1 MKDKAERTKNI
12 NEKLLQVLEPE
23 EKKKLGLNVKG
34 GNFKKGDA
42 IVKEDE
48 YDDILYYL
56 ENRVCKTKKRVEIG
70 KKEVSGKDIKKDDSI
85 GVDYFL
91 KGKLRDETVI
101 AWSDDVKVVGLS
113 LDEFVDV
120 EDLWEIFAE
129 YYPEIKKREEE
140 RLERER
146 IEREKKEKKEEEKIE
161 EEKKEENKIISK
173 STIKKVEEKKWW
185 LIKLM
190 KINKMIMKNKF
201 ILI

>member
-23 EKKKLGLNVKG
+23 EKKKLALNVKR

-48 YDDILYYL
+48 YGDILYYL
-56 ENRVCKTKKRVEIG
+56 ENGICKTKKRVEIG
-70 KKEVSGKDIKKDDSI
+70 KKEVPGKDIKKGDLI
-85 GVDYFL
+85 GVDCFL

-113 LDEFVDV
+113 LDEFIDV
-120 EDLWEIFAE
+120 EDIMRRKDEIFSK
-129 YYPEIKKREEE
+129 YYPEIKKREEEE

-146 IEREKKEKKEEEKIE
+146 IEREKKEKKRRRKNRRR
-161 EEKKEENKIISK
+161 KKRRK
-173 STIKKVEEKKWW
+173 
-185 LIKLM
+185 
-190 KINKMIMKNKF
+190 
-201 ILI
+201 

>member
-23 EKKKLGLNVKG
+23 EKKKLALNVNR
-34 GNFKKGDA
+34 GNFKKGDV

-48 YDDILYYL
+48 YGDILYYL
-56 ENRVCKTKKRVEIG
+56 ENRVCKTKKRVEFG

-85 GVDYFL
+85 GVDCFL

-120 EDLWEIFAE
+120 EDLWEIFSE
-129 YYPEIKKREEE
+129 YYPEIKKKR
-140 RLERER
+140 RGKIRKR
-146 IEREKKEKKEEEKIE
+146 KNWKGKKRKKKEEEIE
-161 EEKKEENKIISK
+161 EEKKEENKIISE
-173 STIKKVEEKKWW
+173 SIIEKVEEVKKEEEEEEE
-185 LIKLM
+185 
-190 KINKMIMKNKF
+190 KNDDSDNW
-201 ILI
+201 

>member
-1 MKDKAERTKNI
+1 MEDKAKRTINI
-12 NEKLLQVLEPE
+12 NKKFLKLLEPE
-23 EKKKLGLNVKG
+23 DKKQLALNVKR
-34 GNFKKGDA
+34 GNFKKGDV

-48 YDDILYYL
+48 YGDILYYL

-85 GVDYFL
+85 GVDCFL

-129 YYPEIKKREEE
+129 YYPAIKKREEE

-146 IEREKKEKKEEEKIE
+146 IEREKKEKK
-161 EEKKEENKIISK
+161 KK
-173 STIKKVEEKKWW
+173 KKK
-185 LIKLM
+185 
-190 KINKMIMKNKF
+190 
-201 ILI
+201 